1 MRLRLY
7 YPTFSPHSVQNFL
20 PVTSAPQYEHLAPP
34 EAGSAGCS
42 DVAEGLTAIPPI
54 MFNPEKA
61 PIVKLFMACILVLT
75 ATSVF
80 SYSLFDAISLRS
92 SNVLS
97 GSVNI
102 LSFFLP
108 NLT

>member
-34 EAGSAGCS
+34 EAGSAICP
-42 DVAEGLTAIPPI
+42 T
-54 MFNPEKA
+54 MPEKA
-61 PIVKLFMACILVLT
+61 PIAKLFMACILVLT

-80 SYSLFDAISLRS
+80 SYSLFDAISFS
-92 SNVLS
+92 SPSVLS

-102 LSFFLP
+102 LSFFFY
-108 NLT
+108 